1 MLNPLDL
8 LIPVAH
14 AQATSG
20 APQGGGLMSLLP
32 FVVLFVVMIFFMV
45 IPQSR
50 KAKQHR
56 EMLARLQKGDEV
68 VTHAGIAGRVAD
80 LGDTFITVEIADG
93 VRVKF
98 QRAAISMVLPKG
110 SLKTS

>member
-1 MLNPLDL
+1 MLDPLDL

-14 AQATSG
+14 AQAAPG
-20 APQGGGLMSLLP
+20 GPQGGGLMSLLP
-32 FVVLFVVMIFFMV
+32 FVVLFVVMIFFMI

-56 EMLARLQKGDEV
+56 EMLAKLQKGDEV
-68 VTHAGIAGRVAD
+68 VTHSGIAGRVAEI
-80 LGDTFITVEIADG
+80 GDAFISLEIADG

-110 SLKTS
+110 SLKAS

>member
-14 AQATSG
+14 AQA
-20 APQGGGLMSLLP
+20 APGTPPGGGLVGLLP
-32 FVVLFVVMIFFMV
+32 LVLVFVVMIFFMI

-56 EMLARLQKGDEV
+56 EMLAKLQKGDEV
-68 VTHAGIAGRVAD
+68 VTHSGIAGRVAD
-80 LGDTFITVEIADG
+80 IGDAFITVEIADG
-93 VRVKF
+93 VKVKF
-98 QRAAISMVLPKG
+98 QRATISMVLPKG
-110 SLKTS
+110 SLKSS